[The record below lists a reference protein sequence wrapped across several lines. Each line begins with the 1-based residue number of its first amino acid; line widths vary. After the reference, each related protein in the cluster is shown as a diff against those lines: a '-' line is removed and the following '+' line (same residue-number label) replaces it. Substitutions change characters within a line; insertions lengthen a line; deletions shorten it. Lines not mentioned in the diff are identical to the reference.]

1 MLDGA
6 HHREEHRRRRP
17 RALPRR
23 PDGARAGWQ
32 DSFSRRIQRATE
44 LLSKKAANGPYD
56 AVIVDE
62 TQDLD
67 VQRLALIRLLAGK
80 GRDSLTLLGDMNQRI
95 YGEPLDLEEL
105 HISVEGRTLSLAA
118 GYRTT
123 REIAEL
129 GQRLLPAETGAVPDI
144 APTLDAP
151 ASGVSGPLR

>member
-1 MLDGA
+1 M
-6 HHREEHRRRRP
+6 E
-17 RALPRR
+17 
-23 PDGARAGWQ
+23 
-32 DSFSRRIQRATE
+32 RITA
-44 LLSKKAANGPYD
+44 KNIDD

-95 YGEPLDLEEL
+95 YGEPLDLEEP

-151 ASGVSGPLR
+151 APGVSGPLRRAGA